1 MAKKQIIIFP
11 VAIAACLLLLLLL
24 PTDTNSTERNF
35 DKFVSQYYGYSPR
48 QLSELSDNY
57 VLSNK
62 PDSAIAGYTMLVN
75 EITGKKD
82 KESLRMMA
90 ETYNK
95 LGYIYLYE
103 KGDNNSAYSYLLKS
117 RDIAEENGYT
127 DILSIAYLNLGNTIL
142 PSDEKEALSLFRGS
156 LDNSLQLG
164 THSSANVA
172 FLNMINI
179 AMSLDDRNVLMRILE
194 SYTPETADS
203 IILSKY
209 ATLTARGAKAFS
221 EGDYEEAEAKLNEA
235 AENIDTDLQ
244 PERYLLQALGNLV
257 EVYRAAG
264 DSLKMTDM
272 LRHMEGL
279 CSQWKVNDM
288 LIEVYR
294 NLAETLAS
302 NGHTEEARD
311 YEKKY
316 LSLSDSLYSYRRG
329 YELKNVEARHEVTKM
344 NEKLQESDQISRN
357 RLRILIIAIVAILAL
372 GIIVILVWRQ
382 KKRVDDLLLELYSRH
397 RVAPLYGEPTPLEAS
412 GKRLEASTAGND
424 TDPEEM
430 ETSRV
435 DTGKPKERY
444 GASTLS
450 ETEKAIYADRI
461 TKTLED
467 SQEVFSQGFNIDR
480 LAELAGIPTKTVSRV
495 INETFGMNF
504 NAFINTYRIREATA
518 RLESESSDSLTID
531 AISEELGFRNR
542 SHFAAVFKASV
553 GMSPSDFR
561 RAARL
566 KRMSNQ

>member
-117 RDIAEENGYT
+117 RDIAEENGYI
-127 DILSIAYLNLGNTIL
+127 DILSIVYLNLGNTIL

-156 LDNSLQLG
+156 LDNSLQIDAHG
-164 THSSANVA
+164 NANVA
-172 FLNMINI
+172 FLNMVNI

-209 ATLTARGAKAFS
+209 ATLTSRGAKAFS
-221 EGDYEEAEAKLNEA
+221 EGHYAEAEAKLKEA

-264 DSLKMTDM
+264 DHRKMTDM
-272 LRHMEGL
+272 LRNMEGL

-294 NLAETLAS
+294 NMAVTLAS
-302 NGHTEEARD
+302 DGHAEEARD

-329 YELKNVEARHEVTKM
+329 YELKNVETRHEVTKM

-357 RLRILIIAIVAILAL
+357 RLRILLIAVAAILAL

-397 RVAPLYGEPTPLEAS
+397 RPAPLYGESTPLEAS
-412 GKRLEASTAGND
+412 GIRKEASTAGND
-424 TDPEEM
+424 PDPEVM
-430 ETSRV
+430 ETSSV
-435 DTGKPKERY
+435 DTEKPKEKY

-450 ETEKAIYADRI
+450 DTEKSIYAEKI

-504 NAFINTYRIREATA
+504 NAFINTYRIREATE
-518 RLESESSDSLTID
+518 RLESETSDSLTID

-566 KRMSNQ
+566 KRMSTQ